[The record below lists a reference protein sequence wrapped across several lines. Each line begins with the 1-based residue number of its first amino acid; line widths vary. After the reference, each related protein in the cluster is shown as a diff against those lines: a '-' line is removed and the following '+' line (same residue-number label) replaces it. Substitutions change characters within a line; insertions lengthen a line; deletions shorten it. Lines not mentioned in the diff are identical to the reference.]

1 MPNIMVPLKAK
12 LRYSQAMY
20 NISYPPSPFLARF
33 APIAEDS
40 GVNGLTFAAILRDRG
55 PARGSLSNPRTF
67 NKPRRSLDT
76 GLLKSAVRFT
86 ADERSSKLL
95 GVCGESN
102 KRSAPSEG
110 GDSGGVVGSFIPLLT
125 GDSSDRESRK
135 GLENPRSQ
143 PSSMKSGDNDST
155 SREDLSLLAESVD
168 DLSIPQSVSSRT
180 NGRRP
185 NRDFINA
192 IEASRFKNYF
202 DNFGLK
208 MSKNAT

>member
-1 MPNIMVPLKAK
+1 MVPLEAK

-33 APIAEDS
+33 APTAEDS

-143 PSSMKSGDNDST
+143 PSSMKSGDNDS
-155 SREDLSLLAESVD
+155 LLAESVD